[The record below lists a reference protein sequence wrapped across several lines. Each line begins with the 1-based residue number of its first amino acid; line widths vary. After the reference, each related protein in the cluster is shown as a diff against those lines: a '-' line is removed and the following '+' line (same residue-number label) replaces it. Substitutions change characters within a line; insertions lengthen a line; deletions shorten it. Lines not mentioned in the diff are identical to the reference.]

1 MLDGIYCAHQFHVF
15 DFNLSCLLRKFIY
28 RMIVKPVAK
37 LRPTYIIN
45 LVVFVSLYSRCQ
57 QKVGLDFGSEDNQN
71 DSTCKE
77 KLFKSLTPF
86 INFSKPDFLIICEKR
101 V

>member
-45 LVVFVSLYSRCQ
+45 LVVFVSLYGRWQ
-57 QKVGLDFGSEDNQN
+57 QKAIARKILKYHRRLVWTSGTKATKMTAGVRKNYLN
-71 DSTCKE
+71 
-77 KLFKSLTPF
+77 L
-86 INFSKPDFLIICEKR
+86 
-101 V
+101 

>member
-37 LRPTYIIN
+37 LRPTYIID
-45 LVVFVSLYSRCQ
+45 LAVFVSLYGQWQ
-57 QKVGLDFGSEDNQN
+57 QKAIARKILKYNRRSVWTLGAKATRMTAGVRKNYVNL
-71 DSTCKE
+71 
-77 KLFKSLTPF
+77 
-86 INFSKPDFLIICEKR
+86 
-101 V
+101 